1 MDLRKVIESLRREK
15 EKLEKT
21 IASLEELQ
29 RLRTM
34 TLKAKARRK
43 KFVTPR
49 PPENL
54 GKENG

>member
-29 RLRTM
+29 RVLTTR
-34 TLKAKARRK
+34 LKTKSRRK
-43 KFVTPR
+43 KLVKPR
-49 PPENL
+49 PPKNL
-54 GKENG
+54 GKDNG